1 MRTQFLLHQ
10 TWDWFIDTGLNL
22 LILAFLAFLVP
33 RLGRLAMRIVEK
45 KVIDEHEDE
54 SKAHLAFAGVMIYIA
69 QMIAYFVIFVF
80 VLQQIGFTLAG
91 AAIPATAASAAIGL
105 GAQSIIA
112 DFLAGFFILSEKHY
126 GVGDWVRFEG
136 GATTIEGTVIQITM
150 RATRIRTLAEET
162 VIIPNSKA
170 GVSINNSN
178 YWSSAVVTMPIPLLG
193 SDSIEEAIERSTHA
207 TQRALRRSDI
217 APEVLGELSVHPSV
231 AVHQPSTVGQPWTVD
246 MRFVCQVN
254 PGSQWLVER
263 AIRTSI
269 IDEFWQEYG
278 TAPTLTGSRADT
290 LETSSPSD
298 IADSLFRPTIIA
310 NTDTP
315 KTVASTSS
323 TDEISRPLTSAENS
337 ETTKVFPGAS
347 PIAPTEK
354 PRTTELP
361 DAQSPNRG
369 DHAQED
375 PAIVETG
382 LMDAAI
388 STNEQQNSTDQGI
401 HDKDAQSPRASSDSS
416 TTTWRRILTVG
427 GRTRVS
433 TTMLVIGFA
442 LIVLLKGFTLEPDD
456 AYQNSRSV
464 APPSPQPT
472 TPVAPP
478 APPTTPA
485 PKTTETSV
493 PQTSSQQT
501 SSETP
506 PPAPHGSSGSS
517 GGVSEEPASPTSPQ
531 DLPPDSTGPAPG
543 ADPQAEG
550 GTTDAGTH
558 NSHVV
563 TP

>member
-80 VLQQIGFTLAG
+80 LLQQIGFTLAG

-298 IADSLFRPTIIA
+298 IADSLFRPAIIA

-315 KTVASTSS
+315 KTAASTGS
-323 TDEISRPLTSAENS
+323 TDEISRPLTDTGST

-347 PIAPTEK
+347 PITPAEDS
-354 PRTTELP
+354 RTTELP

-369 DHAQED
+369 NHAKED
-375 PAIVETG
+375 PAVVETG

-388 STNEQQNSTDQGI
+388 STNEQQDSTDQGI
-401 HDKDAQSPRASSDSS
+401 HDKDVQSPRASSDSS

-456 AYQNSRSV
+456 AYQKSRSV
-464 APPSPQPT
+464 APPTPQPT
-472 TPVAPP
+472 TSVAPP
-478 APPTTPA
+478 PPPVITTPE
-485 PKTTETSV
+485 TTETSV
-493 PQTSSQQT
+493 PQTSSQQP

-517 GGVSEEPASPTSPQ
+517 GGASEEPASPTSPQ
-531 DLPPDSTGPAPG
+531 DLPADSTGPTPVG
-543 ADPQAEG
+543 DPQAEG

-558 NSHVV
+558 NSRAV

>member
-136 GATTIEGTVIQITM
+136 GATKIEGTVIQITM

-298 IADSLFRPTIIA
+298 IADSLFRPAMIT

-315 KTVASTSS
+315 KTAASTSS
-323 TDEISRPLTSAENS
+323 TDEISRPLTGTGST

-347 PIAPTEK
+347 PISPAEDS
-354 PRTTELP
+354 RTTELP

-369 DHAQED
+369 DHAKED
-375 PAIVETG
+375 PAVVETG

-388 STNEQQNSTDQGI
+388 STNEQQDSTDQGI

-478 APPTTPA
+478 SPPVITT
-485 PKTTETSV
+485 PKTTETSI
-493 PQTSSQQT
+493 PQTPSQIPSSDP
-501 SSETP
+501 SL
-506 PPAPHGSSGSS
+506 PAPHGSSGSS
-517 GGVSEEPASPTSPQ
+517 GGISEEPASPTSPQ
-531 DLPPDSTGPAPG
+531 DLPADSTAPAPA

-558 NSHVV
+558 NSRVV

>member
-1 MRTQFLLHQ
+1 MRTHFLLHQ
-10 TWDWFIDTGLNL
+10 TWDWFINTGLDL
-22 LILAFLAFLVP
+22 LILALLAFLVP

-136 GATTIEGTVIQITM
+136 GATKIEGTVIQITM

-193 SDSIEEAIERSTHA
+193 SASIEEAIERSTQA
-207 TQRALRRSDI
+207 TQRALHRSDI
-217 APEVLGELSVHPSV
+217 APEILGELSVHPSV

-278 TAPTLTGSRADT
+278 TAPTLIGSRADT
-290 LETSSPSD
+290 LETSSPSA
-298 IADSLFRPTIIA
+298 IADSLFRPAII
-310 NTDTP
+310 TRPDDSQP
-315 KTVASTSS
+315 VAS
-323 TDEISRPLTSAENS
+323 N
-337 ETTKVFPGAS
+337 ETTATFPHSTHNRENVEATQAFPAAFPIRS
-347 PIAPTEK
+347 PEEAP
-354 PRTTELP
+354 TTELP
-361 DAQSPNRG
+361 DAQSPDRG
-369 DHAQED
+369 NHAKED

-382 LMDAAI
+382 LMDSAI
-388 STNEQQNSTDQGI
+388 SNNENQEPTNQASQSRDT
-401 HDKDAQSPRASSDSS
+401 QSPSPSSGSAK
-416 TTTWRRILTVG
+416 TTWRRILTVG

-433 TTMLVIGFA
+433 TTMLVVGFV
-442 LIVLLKGFTLEPDD
+442 LIVLFKVFTLEPDD

-472 TPVAPP
+472 APVAPP
-478 APPTTPA
+478 APSVVPT
-485 PKTTETSV
+485 PKTTKPSI
-493 PQTSSQQT
+493 PQTTKQEP

-506 PPAPHGSSGSS
+506 TPAQQDNATPSENA
-517 GGVSEEPASPTSPQ
+517 SEEPASPTSPQ
-531 DLPPDSTGPAPG
+531 TLPTGTIDPTPTAIPRADGG
-543 ADPQAEG
+543 AN
-550 GTTDAGTH
+550 DANAN

>member
-136 GATTIEGTVIQITM
+136 GATKIEGTVIQITM

-298 IADSLFRPTIIA
+298 IADSLFRPAMIT

-315 KTVASTSS
+315 KTAASTSS
-323 TDEISRPLTSAENS
+323 TDEISRPLTDTGST

-347 PIAPTEK
+347 PISPAEDS
-354 PRTTELP
+354 RTTELP

-369 DHAQED
+369 DHAKED
-375 PAIVETG
+375 PAVVETG

-388 STNEQQNSTDQGI
+388 STNEQQDSTDQGI
-401 HDKDAQSPRASSDSS
+401 HDKDAQSPGASSDSS

-478 APPTTPA
+478 SPPVITT
-485 PKTTETSV
+485 PKTTETSI
-493 PQTSSQQT
+493 PQTPSQIPSSDP
-501 SSETP
+501 SL
-506 PPAPHGSSGSS
+506 PAPHGSSGSS
-517 GGVSEEPASPTSPQ
+517 GGISEEPASPTSPQ
-531 DLPPDSTGPAPG
+531 DLPADSTVPAPA

-558 NSHVV
+558 NSRVV

>member
-1 MRTQFLLHQ
+1 MRAQFLLHQ

-298 IADSLFRPTIIA
+298 IADSLFRPAIITNA
-310 NTDTP
+310 DVS

-323 TDEISRPLTSAENS
+323 TGELSQPLNNTGNA

-347 PIAPTEK
+347 LITPPED

-361 DAQSPNRG
+361 DAQSPDRG
-369 DHAQED
+369 DHAKED

-388 STNEQQNSTDQGI
+388 SNNEQHDLNDQDSQ
-401 HDKDAQSPRASSDSS
+401 DKDAQAPGTPSDAPM
-416 TTTWRRILTVG
+416 TTWRRILTAG

-433 TTMLVIGFA
+433 TTMLVVGFA

-478 APPTTPA
+478 PPPVITTPE
-485 PKTTETSV
+485 TTETSV
-493 PQTSSQQT
+493 PQTSSQQP

-517 GGVSEEPASPTSPQ
+517 GGASEEPASPTSPQ
-531 DLPPDSTGPAPG
+531 DLLRQTQPAP
-543 ADPQAEG
+543 PQ
-550 GTTDAGTH
+550 
-558 NSHVV
+558 
-563 TP
+563 

>member
-10 TWDWFIDTGLNL
+10 TWDWFIDTGLDL

-136 GATTIEGTVIQITM
+136 GATKIEGTVIQITM

-193 SDSIEEAIERSTHA
+193 SASIEEAIERSTRA
-207 TQRALRRSDI
+207 TRRALRRSDI
-217 APEVLGELSVHPSV
+217 APEILGELSVHPSV

-298 IADSLFRPTIIA
+298 IADSLFRPAIITNA
-310 NTDTP
+310 DAS

-323 TDEISRPLTSAENS
+323 TGELSQPLNS
-337 ETTKVFPGAS
+337 TGNTETTKVFPGTSLITPA
-347 PIAPTEK
+347 ED

-361 DAQSPNRG
+361 DAQSPDRG
-369 DHAQED
+369 DHAKED

-382 LMDAAI
+382 LMDTAI
-388 STNEQQNSTDQGI
+388 SNNEQHDPNDQDP
-401 HDKDAQSPRASSDSS
+401 HNKDAQAPATSSDASM
-416 TTTWRRILTVG
+416 TTWRRILTVG

-433 TTMLVIGFA
+433 TTMLVVGFA

-478 APPTTPA
+478 PPPVITT
-485 PKTTETSV
+485 PKTTETSI
-493 PQTSSQQT
+493 PQTSSQKP

-531 DLPPDSTGPAPG
+531 DLPTESTGPAPV
-543 ADPQAEG
+543 AD
-550 GTTDAGTH
+550 
-558 NSHVV
+558 
-563 TP
+563 

>member
-80 VLQQIGFTLAG
+80 LLQQIGFTLAG

-298 IADSLFRPTIIA
+298 IADSLFRPAIIA
-310 NTDTP
+310 NTNTP
-315 KTVASTSS
+315 KTAASTSS
-323 TDEISRPLTSAENS
+323 TDEISRPLTNTGNS
-337 ETTKVFPGAS
+337 DTTKVS
-347 PIAPTEK
+347 PITPTEDS
-354 PRTTELP
+354 RITELP

-388 STNEQQNSTDQGI
+388 STNEQQNSTDQKP

-416 TTTWRRILTVG
+416 MTTWRRILTVG

-433 TTMLVIGFA
+433 TTMLVVGFA
-442 LIVLLKGFTLEPDD
+442 LIVFLKGFTLEPDD
-456 AYQNSRSV
+456 AYQKSRSV
-464 APPSPQPT
+464 APPTPQPT
-472 TPVAPP
+472 TSVAPP
-478 APPTTPA
+478 PPPVITTPE
-485 PKTTETSV
+485 TTETSI
-493 PQTSSQQT
+493 PQTSSQQP

-506 PPAPHGSSGSS
+506 PPAPHGSAGSS
-517 GGVSEEPASPTSPQ
+517 GGASEEPASPTSPQ
-531 DLPPDSTGPAPG
+531 DLPADSTSPTPVG
-543 ADPQAEG
+543 DPQAEG

-558 NSHVV
+558 NSRAV

>member
-298 IADSLFRPTIIA
+298 IADSLFRPAIIA

-427 GRTRVS
+427 GCTRVS

-485 PKTTETSV
+485 PKITETSV

-531 DLPPDSTGPAPG
+531 DLPPDSTGPVPG

>member
-298 IADSLFRPTIIA
+298 IADSLFRPAIIA

-315 KTVASTSS
+315 KTAASTGS
-323 TDEISRPLTSAENS
+323 TDEISRPLTDTGST

-347 PIAPTEK
+347 PITPAEDS
-354 PRTTELP
+354 RTTELP

-369 DHAQED
+369 NHAKED
-375 PAIVETG
+375 PAVVETG

-388 STNEQQNSTDQGI
+388 STNEQQDSTDQGI
-401 HDKDAQSPRASSDSS
+401 HDKDVQSPRASSDSS

-456 AYQNSRSV
+456 AYQKSRSV
-464 APPSPQPT
+464 APPTPQPT
-472 TPVAPP
+472 TSVAPP
-478 APPTTPA
+478 PPPVITTPE
-485 PKTTETSV
+485 TTETSV
-493 PQTSSQQT
+493 PQTSSQQP

-517 GGVSEEPASPTSPQ
+517 EALQKNQQAPQ
-531 DLPPDSTGPAPG
+531 VHRIFRQTQPAP
-543 ADPQAEG
+543 PQ
-550 GTTDAGTH
+550 
-558 NSHVV
+558 
-563 TP
+563 

>member
-298 IADSLFRPTIIA
+298 IADSLFRPAIIA
-310 NTDTP
+310 NTNTP
-315 KTVASTSS
+315 KTAASTGS
-323 TDEISRPLTSAENS
+323 TDEISRPLTNTGNS
-337 ETTKVFPGAS
+337 DTTKVS
-347 PIAPTEK
+347 PITPTEDS
-354 PRTTELP
+354 RITELP

-388 STNEQQNSTDQGI
+388 STNEQQNSTDQKP

-416 TTTWRRILTVG
+416 MTTWRRILTVG

-433 TTMLVIGFA
+433 TTMLVVGFA
-442 LIVLLKGFTLEPDD
+442 LIVFLKGFTLEPDD
-456 AYQNSRSV
+456 AYQKSRSV
-464 APPSPQPT
+464 APPTPQPT
-472 TPVAPP
+472 TSVAPP
-478 APPTTPA
+478 PPPVITTPE
-485 PKTTETSV
+485 TTETSI
-493 PQTSSQQT
+493 PQTSSQQP

-506 PPAPHGSSGSS
+506 PPAPHGSAGSS
-517 GGVSEEPASPTSPQ
+517 GGASEEPASPTSPQ
-531 DLPPDSTGPAPG
+531 DLPADSTSPTPVG
-543 ADPQAEG
+543 DPQAEG

-558 NSHVV
+558 NSRAV